1 MVREVSDEVREG
13 DGEVREVSDY
23 GEGESMEVST
33 VQVPNQIRR
42 VSSQPQ

>member
-1 MVREVSDEVREG
+1 MREG
-13 DGEVREVSDY
+13 DGEV
-23 GEGESMEVST
+23 GEGDGEVREVST

>member
-1 MVREVSDEVREG
+1 MREG
-13 DGEVREVSDY
+13 DGEVREGDDEMREVSDY